1 MKTARIL
8 TWNLWW
14 RFGDWRRR
22 MDAIANV
29 LAEVEPDICCF
40 QEVWSTESE
49 DAADQ
54 LGAKFG
60 LTHVARSYADD
71 PGLWQ
76 ERIGEAGVDF
86 GNAIVSRWPLTD
98 TRVLRLPG
106 SEGRTALA
114 VRATTDRAVLPVIC
128 THLTAHPAAS
138 AERCEQVA
146 AIVEFVASFERGAM
160 PPIIAGDL
168 NAEPDSDEVRLLGGN
183 KTAPAVPGVFFV
195 DAWRCAED
203 GQPGWT
209 WRRDNPHVPLAYG
222 LNARIDYLHI
232 GAAGPAG
239 EGTIQLIGIAGDR
252 AVGGIWP
259 SDHLAVVA
267 DVAIPE

>member
-1 MKTARIL
+1 MKTARVL

-22 MDAIANV
+22 MDAIAAV

-40 QEVWSTESE
+40 QEVWSTDRE
-49 DAADQ
+49 DAAAQ
-54 LGAKFG
+54 LGDQIG
-60 LTHVARSYADD
+60 LSHVARSYADD
-71 PGLWQ
+71 PQRWQ
-76 ERIGEAGVDF
+76 ERVGQPGVEF
-86 GNAIVSRWPLTD
+86 GNAVVSRWPLAD

-114 VRATTDRAVLPVIC
+114 VCAMADGAVLPVIC

-138 AERCEQVA
+138 GERCEQVA
-146 AIVEFVASFERGAM
+146 AIVEFVVELGRAAM

-168 NAEPDSDEVRLLGGN
+168 NAEPDSDEVRLLGGC
-183 KTAPAVPGVFFV
+183 KTVPAVPGVFFV
-195 DAWRCAED
+195 DAWRYADD

-209 WRRDNPHVPLAYG
+209 WRRDNPHVPVGYAING
-222 LNARIDYLHI
+222 RIDYVHI
-232 GAAGPAG
+232 GEAGPNG
-239 EGTIQLIGIAGDR
+239 EGAVQAIELAGGRPVD
-252 AVGGIWP
+252 GTWP

-267 DVAIPE
+267 DIAIPE